1 MLNLSS
7 TMQLNNN
14 NKGNKHET
22 DKTPDQSSKKQSHN
36 KTGIQ
41 GTVKQTRLQ
50 SSQFQSSTCRH

>member
-1 MLNLSS
+1 
-7 TMQLNNN
+7 MQLNNN